1 MNQRLNEESAISR
14 LGGLTSVLHRY
25 MDEAGIEKADK
36 VQRRVRM
43 LALKHQQALLEI
55 KALRLQIEMLTES
68 DGDES
73 SEVLRVLRN
82 FTM

>member
-1 MNQRLNEESAISR
+1 MSQRLNEKSATSR

-43 LALKHQQALLEI
+43 MALKHQQALLEI
-55 KALRLQIEMLTES
+55 KALRLEIEMLTES
-68 DGDES
+68 SDDES
-73 SEVLRVLRN
+73 SEVLRALRN
-82 FTM
+82 FSL